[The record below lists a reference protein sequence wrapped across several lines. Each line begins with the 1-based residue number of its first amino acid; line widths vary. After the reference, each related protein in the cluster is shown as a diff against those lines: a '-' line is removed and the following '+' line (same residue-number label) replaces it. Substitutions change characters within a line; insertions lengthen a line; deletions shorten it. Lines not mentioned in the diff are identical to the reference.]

1 MGAQNSLVPLAER
14 RFLLVKFRL
23 LPKER
28 SPSQSS
34 GHPCHHL
41 SLWGFDGLILREIL
55 WTNSRYRMKPATKS
69 PTVMLAKTKERQN
82 HRAIQFHH
90 SRWNEVASMKLI
102 LVTGDPYCLNPLD
115 PKLFQVYSWPWI
127 NLLFL
132 PVPVPVLDRRQG
144 GAQQAAAQAHCL
156 AISGYTLKRP
166 LNQWFLSQFIDQ

>member
-1 MGAQNSLVPLAER
+1 MGSVHRVNQDSALNCVSLLGRARLTVRQTLAQQGSWQTTPSICWREHPCTISVEVWVFIYSLVPLAER

-69 PTVMLAKTKERQN
+69 PTFMLAKTKERQN
-82 HRAIQFHH
+82 HQAIQFHH

-102 LVTGDPYCLNPLD
+102 W
-115 PKLFQVYSWPWI
+115 WPETHT
-127 NLLFL
+127 
-132 PVPVPVLDRRQG
+132 V
-144 GAQQAAAQAHCL
+144 
-156 AISGYTLKRP
+156 
-166 LNQWFLSQFIDQ
+166 